1 VGAVVEVAPGLWQ
14 IAVPVP
20 FSLRCTYA
28 YALAL
33 SRAVKGRYTD
43 WVVVDLGPDLP
54 SARRAWLEAEARLGW
69 DLGAVRLLI
78 VTHAHWEHLGL
89 AAWAQQRW
97 GAPVA
102 MMEPDLDWATRLF
115 GAQDGWQSLTEWYV
129 SHGLP
134 DPCAR
139 RILSRAQ
146 RLARAV
152 HLPERWHCAA
162 PGETIAGKSQ
172 EVRLLHQP
180 GHTDG
185 NLVAYLPQQEI
196 VLAGDQVLARVT
208 PNIGMRPQ
216 GLANPLRAYLEALEA
231 LLHLPVAEVLPA
243 HEQPIRDLAARVAAL
258 TQHHHR
264 RLARVLAA
272 LDEPKTAYE
281 VLVSLFGEGLSA
293 HHLQLAMDE
302 TLAHLEY
309 LRHAGQ
315 VCLEYGRYRRLV

>member
-1 VGAVVEVAPGLWQ
+1 MAATVEVAPGLWQ

-28 YALAL
+28 YAVAL
-33 SRAVKGRYTD
+33 TQAAAGRHTD

-54 SARRAWLEAEARLGW
+54 SARRAWLEAEAHLGW
-69 DLGAVRLLI
+69 MPGAVRLI
-78 VTHAHWEHLGL
+78 VITHAHWEHLGL

-102 MMEPDLDWATRLF
+102 LMEPDLTWATRLF
-115 GAQDGWQSLTEWYV
+115 GSQEGWQALAQWYMA
-129 SHGLP
+129 HGLP
-134 DPCAR
+134 EPSAR

-146 RLARAV
+146 RLCRTV
-152 HLPERWHCAA
+152 HLPERWHCPV
-162 PGETIAGKSQ
+162 PGESIAGQTQ
-172 EVRLLHQP
+172 EVTLLHQP

-185 NLVAYLPQQEI
+185 NLVAYLPQQKI
-196 VLAGDQVLARVT
+196 LLAGDQVLARVT
-208 PNIGMRPQ
+208 PNIGIRPQ
-216 GLANPLRAYLEALEA
+216 GLANPLGAYLKALEV
-231 LLHLPVAEVLPA
+231 LRDLEVTEALPA
-243 HEQPIRDLAARVAAL
+243 HEQPVRDLPARVAAL
-258 TQHHHR
+258 GQHHRH

-272 LDEPKTAYE
+272 LDAPKTGYE

-315 VCLEYGRYRRLV
+315 VCLDSHRYRRLA